1 MKVLYFSFTKPS
13 YLPSAALHTYLSGIT
28 GTFSAESRAGLQDTL
43 QLRISSPSFFTYS
56 SERKRQIPQQK
67 VYYNNLYIQSAP
79 CSSCFRRRATAMA
92 RSYHCSDSLVSLQWY
107 NRTLARRRNICIQK
121 DGCFYQK
128 ATVFFYILSVRKYL
142 VFYLPSQCRS
152 TQYGSIS
159 IFQLRK
165 QQLCLTFID
174 FQHIL
179 FQCLLNRLHQIITR
193 FSQTS
198 EQDNR
203 FRT

>member
-79 CSSCFRRRATAMA
+79 CSSCFRRFATAMA
-92 RSYHCSDSLVSLQWY
+92 RSYHCSDLACFLAMVQPYPCKETKYMYTKRRLLLPKGNRLLLYSVCQEILSLLPP
-107 NRTLARRRNICIQK
+107 IPMQK
-121 DGCFYQK
+121 RPIRQHQHLSTEK
-128 ATVFFYILSVRKYL
+128 ATTLSYL
-142 VFYLPSQCRS
+142 
-152 TQYGSIS
+152 
-159 IFQLRK
+159 
-165 QQLCLTFID
+165 
-174 FQHIL
+174 H
-179 FQCLLNRLHQIITR
+179 R
-193 FSQTS
+193 FSTHSFPMPS
-198 EQDNR
+198 E
-203 FRT
+203 

>member
-79 CSSCFRRRATAMA
+79 CSSCFRRFATAMA
-92 RSYHCSDSLVSLQWY
+92 RSYHCSGEVVSLQWRDRITAVTRLFPC
-107 NRTLARRRNICIQK
+107 NGT
-121 DGCFYQK
+121 
-128 ATVFFYILSVRKYL
+128 TVPLQGDEIYVYKKTAAFTKRQPSSFIFCLSGN
-142 VFYLPSQCRS
+142 
-152 TQYGSIS
+152 T
-159 IFQLRK
+159 
-165 QQLCLTFID
+165 
-174 FQHIL
+174 
-179 FQCLLNRLHQIITR
+179 
-193 FSQTS
+193 
-198 EQDNR
+198 
-203 FRT
+203 